1 MVIIKIEFLLL
12 IEVNFWSNFNLLFIL
27 FIFVLLKQKILFKNK
42 ISFCKLK
49 LLKYKII
56 FYYIKDLF
64 KKLLYKKYKI
74 LH

>member
-1 MVIIKIEFLLL
+1 MVIIKIL

-49 LLKYKII
+49 LLKI
-56 FYYIKDLF
+56 
-64 KKLLYKKYKI
+64 
-74 LH
+74 